1 MFDLLLLL
9 LLHPKHKVKTMN
21 IRNLKI
27 GVRLG
32 AGFAV
37 LLLMLAAGAALGLN
51 RMATIRA
58 HMEEITTVNN
68 VQAGLATTMRVSV
81 LDRMIALRNL
91 VLLHEVVDIKAEVE
105 HIQKQAAIYAQAE
118 QKLTS
123 MFASGPKT
131 TVDQHALLGQVKEA
145 ASAAAPLIAKVVE
158 LGFADRAEEAA
169 KVLIKDLPPSQFK
182 WQNGLSGLIDL
193 EHRLSNDYV
202 ADANRDYEIAQV
214 TMLALTVLAI
224 VLGIAIAWTITR
236 GITRPINEAV
246 RVARTVAAGNL
257 TSQIVATQTDETG
270 QLMQALR
277 EMNDSLLK
285 IVGQVRNGADS
296 MATASSQIAAGNQ
309 DLSSR
314 TEQQASSLQQT
325 AASMEEL
332 TSTVRHNADNALQA
346 NQLASQA
353 SSVAVHGGAV
363 VAQVVDTMG
372 SINASSRKIVDIIGV
387 IDGIAFQTNIL
398 ALNAAV
404 EAARAGE
411 QGRGFAVVASEVRSL
426 AGRSAE
432 AAKEIK
438 VLISTSVERVELGSQ
453 QVQDAGSTMAQVVIA
468 IQQVSDLMD
477 SISAASSEQ
486 ASGVSQIGEAVGH
499 MDQTTQQN
507 AALVEE
513 MSAAAAS
520 LRARAQELVQSVAA
534 FRLHGS
540 HASHSG
546 LHVLEGPV

>member
-1 MFDLLLLL
+1 MFDLLLLLLL

-58 HMEEITTVNN
+58 HMEEITTVNH

-158 LGFADRAEEAA
+158 LGFADRAEDAA

-214 TMLALTVLAI
+214 TMLTLTVLAI
-224 VLGIAIAWTITR
+224 LLGIAIAWTITR

-246 RVARTVAAGNL
+246 RVARTVAAGDL

-285 IVGQVRNGADS
+285 IVGQVRHGADS

-411 QGRGFAVVASEVRSL
+411 QGRGFAVVASEVRAL
-426 AGRSAE
+426 AQRSAD

-438 VLISTSVERVELGSQ
+438 HLIDDSVSKVERGSSQ
-453 QVQDAGSTMAQVVIA
+453 VSAAGKTMEEIVASVRRVTDIMAEIAAASQVQTLGIEQINQAVV
-468 IQQVSDLMD
+468 Q
-477 SISAASSEQ
+477 
-486 ASGVSQIGEAVGH
+486 
-499 MDQTTQQN
+499 MDQVTQQN

-513 MSAAAAS
+513 SAAAADS
-520 LRARAQELVQSVAA
+520 LQGQASQLVQSVGV
-534 FRLHGS
+534 FKLNQS
-540 HASHSG
+540 T
-546 LHVLEGPV
+546 

>member
-214 TMLALTVLAI
+214 TMLTLTVLAI

-411 QGRGFAVVASEVRSL
+411 QGRGFAVVASEVRAL
-426 AGRSAE
+426 AQRSAD

-438 VLISTSVERVELGSQ
+438 HLIDDSVSKVERGSSQ
-453 QVQDAGSTMAQVVIA
+453 VSAAGKTMEEIVASVRRVTDIMAEIAAASQVQTLGIEQINQAVV
-468 IQQVSDLMD
+468 Q
-477 SISAASSEQ
+477 
-486 ASGVSQIGEAVGH
+486 
-499 MDQTTQQN
+499 MDQVTQQN

-513 MSAAAAS
+513 SAAAADS
-520 LRARAQELVQSVAA
+520 LQGQASQLLQSVGV
-534 FRLHGS
+534 FKLNQS
-540 HASHSG
+540 T
-546 LHVLEGPV
+546 

>member
-1 MFDLLLLL
+1 MFDLLL

-123 MFASGPKT
+123 MFTSGPKT

-214 TMLALTVLAI
+214 TMLTLTVLAI
-224 VLGIAIAWTITR
+224 LLGIAIAWTITR

-246 RVARTVAAGNL
+246 RVARTVAAGDL

-346 NQLASQA
+346 NQLAGQA

-363 VAQVVDTMG
+363 VAQVVVTMG

-411 QGRGFAVVASEVRSL
+411 QGRGFAVVASEVRAL
-426 AGRSAE
+426 AQRSAD

-438 VLISTSVERVELGSQ
+438 HLIDDSVSKVERGSSQ
-453 QVQDAGSTMAQVVIA
+453 VSAAGKTMEEIVASVRRVTDIMAEIAAASQVQTLGIEQINQAVV
-468 IQQVSDLMD
+468 Q
-477 SISAASSEQ
+477 
-486 ASGVSQIGEAVGH
+486 
-499 MDQTTQQN
+499 MDQVTQQN

-513 MSAAAAS
+513 SAAAADS
-520 LRARAQELVQSVAA
+520 LQGQASQLLQSVGV
-534 FRLHGS
+534 FKLNQS
-540 HASHSG
+540 T
-546 LHVLEGPV
+546 

>member
-1 MFDLLLLL
+1 MFDLLL

-123 MFASGPKT
+123 MFTSGPKT

-214 TMLALTVLAI
+214 TMLTLTVLAI
-224 VLGIAIAWTITR
+224 LLGIAIAWTITR

-246 RVARTVAAGNL
+246 RVARTVAAGDL

-411 QGRGFAVVASEVRSL
+411 QGRGFAVVASEVRAL
-426 AGRSAE
+426 AQRSAD

-438 VLISTSVERVELGSQ
+438 HLIDDSVSKVERGSSQ
-453 QVQDAGSTMAQVVIA
+453 VSAAGKTMEEIVASVRRVTDIMAEIAAASQVQTLGIEQINQAVV
-468 IQQVSDLMD
+468 Q
-477 SISAASSEQ
+477 
-486 ASGVSQIGEAVGH
+486 
-499 MDQTTQQN
+499 MDQVTQQN

-513 MSAAAAS
+513 SAAAADS
-520 LRARAQELVQSVAA
+520 LQGQASQLLQSVGV
-534 FRLHGS
+534 FKLNQS
-540 HASHSG
+540 T
-546 LHVLEGPV
+546 

>member
-1 MFDLLLLL
+1 MFDLLLLLLLLL

-58 HMEEITTVNN
+58 HMEEITTVNH

-123 MFASGPKT
+123 MFTSGPKT

-158 LGFADRAEEAA
+158 LGFADRAEDAA

-214 TMLALTVLAI
+214 TMLTLTVLAI
-224 VLGIAIAWTITR
+224 LLGIAIAWTITR

-246 RVARTVAAGNL
+246 RVARTVAAGDL

-285 IVGQVRNGADS
+285 IVGQVRHGADS

-411 QGRGFAVVASEVRSL
+411 QGRGFAVVASEVRAL
-426 AGRSAE
+426 AQRSAD

-438 VLISTSVERVELGSQ
+438 HLIDDSVSKVERGSSQ
-453 QVQDAGSTMAQVVIA
+453 VSAAGKTMEEIVASVRRVTDIMAEIAAASQVQTLGIEQINQAVV
-468 IQQVSDLMD
+468 Q
-477 SISAASSEQ
+477 
-486 ASGVSQIGEAVGH
+486 
-499 MDQTTQQN
+499 MDQVTQQN

-513 MSAAAAS
+513 SAAAADS
-520 LRARAQELVQSVAA
+520 LQGQASQLVQSVGV
-534 FRLHGS
+534 FKLNQS
-540 HASHSG
+540 T
-546 LHVLEGPV
+546 

>member
-58 HMEEITTVNN
+58 HMEEITTVNH

-158 LGFADRAEEAA
+158 LGFADRAEDAA

-214 TMLALTVLAI
+214 TMLTLTVLAI
-224 VLGIAIAWTITR
+224 LLGIAIAWTITR

-246 RVARTVAAGNL
+246 RVARTVAAGDL

-285 IVGQVRNGADS
+285 IVGQVRHGADS

-411 QGRGFAVVASEVRSL
+411 QGRGFAVVASEVRAL
-426 AGRSAE
+426 AQRSAD

-438 VLISTSVERVELGSQ
+438 HLIDDSVSKVERGSSQ
-453 QVQDAGSTMAQVVIA
+453 VSAAGKTMEEIVASVRRVTDIMAEIAAASQVQTLGIEQINQAVV
-468 IQQVSDLMD
+468 Q
-477 SISAASSEQ
+477 
-486 ASGVSQIGEAVGH
+486 
-499 MDQTTQQN
+499 MDQVTQQN

-513 MSAAAAS
+513 SAAAADS
-520 LRARAQELVQSVAA
+520 LQGQASQLVQSVGV
-534 FRLHGS
+534 FKLNQS
-540 HASHSG
+540 T
-546 LHVLEGPV
+546 

>member
-1 MFDLLLLL
+1 MFDLLLLLLLLL

-58 HMEEITTVNN
+58 HMEEITTVNH

-158 LGFADRAEEAA
+158 LGFADRAEDAA

-214 TMLALTVLAI
+214 TMLTLTVLAI
-224 VLGIAIAWTITR
+224 LLGIAIAWTITR

-246 RVARTVAAGNL
+246 RVARTVAAGDL

-411 QGRGFAVVASEVRSL
+411 QGRGFAVVASEVRAL
-426 AGRSAE
+426 AQRSAD

-438 VLISTSVERVELGSQ
+438 HLIDDSVSKVERGSSQ
-453 QVQDAGSTMAQVVIA
+453 VSAAGKTMEEIVASVRRVTDIMAEIAAASQVQTLGIEQINQAVV
-468 IQQVSDLMD
+468 Q
-477 SISAASSEQ
+477 
-486 ASGVSQIGEAVGH
+486 
-499 MDQTTQQN
+499 MDQVTQQN

-513 MSAAAAS
+513 SAAAADS
-520 LRARAQELVQSVAA
+520 LQGQASQLVQSVGV
-534 FRLHGS
+534 FKLNQS
-540 HASHSG
+540 T
-546 LHVLEGPV
+546 

>member
-1 MFDLLLLL
+1 MFDLLL

-214 TMLALTVLAI
+214 TMLTLTVLAI
-224 VLGIAIAWTITR
+224 LLGIAIAWTITR

-246 RVARTVAAGNL
+246 RVARTVAAGDL

-346 NQLASQA
+346 NQLAGQA

-363 VAQVVDTMG
+363 VAQVVVTMG

-411 QGRGFAVVASEVRSL
+411 QGRGFAVVASEVRAL
-426 AGRSAE
+426 AQRSAD

-438 VLISTSVERVELGSQ
+438 HLIDDSVSKVERGSSQ
-453 QVQDAGSTMAQVVIA
+453 VSAAGKTMEEIVASVRRVTDIMAEIAAASQVQTLGIEQINQAVV
-468 IQQVSDLMD
+468 Q
-477 SISAASSEQ
+477 
-486 ASGVSQIGEAVGH
+486 
-499 MDQTTQQN
+499 MDQVTQQN

-513 MSAAAAS
+513 SAAAADS
-520 LRARAQELVQSVAA
+520 LQGQASQLLQSVGV
-534 FRLHGS
+534 FKLNQS
-540 HASHSG
+540 T
-546 LHVLEGPV
+546 

>member
-1 MFDLLLLL
+1 
-9 LLHPKHKVKTMN
+9 MN

-214 TMLALTVLAI
+214 TMLTLTVLAI
-224 VLGIAIAWTITR
+224 LLGIAIAWTITR

-246 RVARTVAAGNL
+246 RVARTVAAGDL

-346 NQLASQA
+346 NQLAGQA

-363 VAQVVDTMG
+363 VAQVVVTMG

-411 QGRGFAVVASEVRSL
+411 QGRGFAVVASEVRAL
-426 AGRSAE
+426 AQRSAD

-438 VLISTSVERVELGSQ
+438 HLIDDSVSKVERGSSQ
-453 QVQDAGSTMAQVVIA
+453 VSAAGKTMEEIVASVRRVTDIMAEIAAASQVQTLGIEQINQAVV
-468 IQQVSDLMD
+468 Q
-477 SISAASSEQ
+477 
-486 ASGVSQIGEAVGH
+486 
-499 MDQTTQQN
+499 MDQVTQQN

-513 MSAAAAS
+513 SAAAADS
-520 LRARAQELVQSVAA
+520 LQGQASQLLQSVGV
-534 FRLHGS
+534 FKLNQS
-540 HASHSG
+540 T
-546 LHVLEGPV
+546 